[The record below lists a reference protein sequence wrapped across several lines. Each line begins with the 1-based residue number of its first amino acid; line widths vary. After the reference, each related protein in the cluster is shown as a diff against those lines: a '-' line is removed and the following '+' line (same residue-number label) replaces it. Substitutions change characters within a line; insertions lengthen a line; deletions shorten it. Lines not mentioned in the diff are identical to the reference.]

1 MLRSLID
8 GDSSEL
14 SVRRQ
19 CELLGLSR
27 SSFYYEA
34 ATETESNL
42 RLMRL
47 IDEQYME
54 TPFFGSRRMTEWLK
68 KAGHVVNRKRT
79 QRLMRLMDL
88 EAIYPKPR
96 LSLGNKEHRKF
107 QYLLRGLAVNRVNQ
121 VWSTDITYVPMPRGF
136 MYLVAVIDWHSR
148 YVLSWRLSNSLES
161 SFCLEALEAALE
173 LGCPEIFNTDQGGVQ
188 SHSAWIVR
196 RSNSKTQEQI
206 LKTVKKIVGILL
218 FFAAVRHSRIE
229 WIQH

>member
-1 MLRSLID
+1 MAQKKWEGLTERGESIEVLRSLID

-34 ATETESNL
+34 ATETEANL

-107 QYLLRGLAVNRVNQ
+107 QYLLRGLAVNRVHLNLFSGLDDEVHRTRSTSIYGNCDGQ
-121 VWSTDITYVPMPRGF
+121 MRFANSQHADQNLWS
-136 MYLVAVIDWHSR
+136 
-148 YVLSWRLSNSLES
+148 
-161 SFCLEALEAALE
+161 
-173 LGCPEIFNTDQGGVQ
+173 
-188 SHSAWIVR
+188 
-196 RSNSKTQEQI
+196 
-206 LKTVKKIVGILL
+206 
-218 FFAAVRHSRIE
+218 
-229 WIQH
+229 